1 MMTAA
6 LMNST
11 AKAAALSAASV
22 AALIQRMSG
31 CQRCGTIHGCQRTC
45 ISGFITLA
53 LPSKTVEAGH
63 AVIEAA
69 ARASGGNNVQPE
81 CQPACCLVHCSVSQL
96 HSSVL

>member
-11 AKAAALSAASV
+11 AKAAALSAALV

-69 ARASGGNNVQPE
+69 VKTAGSMRSPNE
-81 CQPACCLVHCSVSQL
+81 C
-96 HSSVL
+96 